1 MKQRM
6 RNRIGRIV
14 PAYYLLPAV
23 ICLIYDTTIY
33 SGTQLLT
40 AGWHHWDL
48 TGGLE
53 RQIPLLP
60 EFTLIY
66 LLFFPF
72 WIGNFLLIGHLGKE
86 TAYRFIR
93 ADLLAWT
100 VCGILF
106 LVFPTTNIRPQDL
119 GEGIWSGLLELVYRM
134 DPPTNLFPSIHC
146 LASWLC
152 FAVLRRQQEI
162 PRWYRVCCGIMA
174 ILICISTVAVRQH
187 VLADVAGGI
196 LLAEGAWAAA
206 GALKIPALTARPDK

>member
-1 MKQRM
+1 MQKCLATVHHFLYNGPK
-6 RNRIGRIV
+6 RNNRRR
-14 PAYYLLPAV
+14 
-23 ICLIYDTTIY
+23 
-33 SGTQLLT
+33 
-40 AGWHHWDL
+40 AGKTDSIAAGVHID
-48 TGGLE
+48 
-53 RQIPLLP
+53 ISA
-60 EFTLIY
+60 
-66 LLFFPF
+66 FFPF

-106 LVFPTTNIRPQDL
+106 VVFPTTNIRPQDL

-174 ILICISTVAVRQH
+174 ILICVSTVAVRQH